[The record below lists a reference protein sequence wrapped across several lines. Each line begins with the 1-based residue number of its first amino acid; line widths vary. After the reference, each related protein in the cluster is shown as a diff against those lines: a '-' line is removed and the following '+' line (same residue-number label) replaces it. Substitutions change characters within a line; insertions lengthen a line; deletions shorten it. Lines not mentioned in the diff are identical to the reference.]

1 MHPVNLRLQSLSL
14 DCWRP
19 SFCFR
24 VARSTLIL
32 HKGWPGE
39 RKTTTFGPGAIS
51 FSFLAASAMGTHASA
66 RKNAITFF
74 IASPYSVNAYSTL
87 ESESRIGG

>member
-51 FSFLAASAMGTHASA
+51 FSFLAWGT
-66 RKNAITFF
+66 RRITRREYGGE
-74 IASPYSVNAYSTL
+74 APLSDSTYSL
-87 ESESRIGG
+87 PG